1 MRRSATPGAEL
12 EKIPILFSMVQ
23 RFPILSVECATKTLM
38 AFLAVSV
45 SCTVHKLISAEKTM
59 NRRPF
64 TGNPS
69 QVMVEQLVASGTKYL
84 FYNPGSREARFFD
97 ALNSHPDIHGILAL
111 HEGTVTAMAGGYAQV
126 KADPAA
132 MSVHLGAGLAQSL
145 GQFVNVWAGSLPVVM
160 ITFAGDTGSYA
171 DRITLDLG
179 HNVGPTSIA
188 APMTK
193 ANWSVI
199 ESGGIASAFE
209 RAIKVASTPPVGP
222 VHIAVYDRN
231 LGAESI
237 STEVF
242 EGPVARPTAGYPSDA
257 DVEELART
265 LHEAKRP
272 VIYVGDGAW
281 KSGAEAKLAAIA
293 DHFGAVVASMWGD
306 LRGVSVAHPLHAGYF
321 RGPVVELEPDVIVAI
336 GVRHGGSGKPAD
348 FELFRSAKRIVA
360 IGPDVEIF
368 ENIPGLDVAVMAD
381 ERRTVERL
389 EQLVQSEREPGV
401 YSERREWAHKNA
413 ARLRADRRKN
423 LQSSDEVSGRVRPL
437 ALLDA
442 VDSGLEKLGG
452 GLITTEQFAVPLECV
467 NEKPDGGSVTYIRPA
482 GGSEGF
488 GMGAPL
494 GAKLAAP
501 DRPVVGLVGDGSVFY
516 SDSALWTAA
525 YHKIPVLYVIANN
538 GAYGIVAGAFGGAH
552 GNMHSSGDYAG
563 VVLDGADIVKLS
575 ESFGVEG
582 IRVENEASV
591 ADVVERGLD
600 TVEREGRPLLLD
612 VRMPLGV
619 PEGGR
624 AAKQFTFSDSVKTP
638 MH

>member
-1 MRRSATPGAEL
+1 
-12 EKIPILFSMVQ
+12 
-23 RFPILSVECATKTLM
+23 
-38 AFLAVSV
+38 
-45 SCTVHKLISAEKTM
+45 M

-64 TGNPS
+64 TGNPT
-69 QVMVEQLVASGTKYL
+69 QVMVEQLVASGIKYL
-84 FYNPGSREARFFD
+84 FYNSGSREARFFD
-97 ALNSHPDIHGILAL
+97 ALQRHPDIHGILAL

-126 KADPAA
+126 RCDPAV

-145 GQFVNVWAGSLPVVM
+145 GQFINVWAGSLPVVM
-160 ITFAGDTGSYA
+160 LTFAGDTGSYA

-179 HNVGPTSIA
+179 HNAGPTSIA

-193 ANWSVI
+193 ASWSVI
-199 ESGGIASAFE
+199 EPGGLPAAFE
-209 RAIKVASTPPVGP
+209 RAIKVAGTPPVGP

-231 LGAESI
+231 LGPGEI
-237 STEVF
+237 TTEII
-242 EGPVARPTAGYPSDA
+242 EGPVARPIAGYPADSDI
-257 DVEELART
+257 EELART
-265 LHEAKRP
+265 LHDAERP

-281 KSGAEAKLAAIA
+281 KSGAETKLAAIA

-306 LRGVSVAHPLHAGYF
+306 LRGVSVAHPMHAGYF
-321 RGPVVELEPDVIVAI
+321 RQPVIDLEPDVIVAI
-336 GVRHGGSGKPAD
+336 GVRHGGSGTPSD
-348 FELFRSAKRIVA
+348 YNLFRSAKRIVA
-360 IGPDVEIF
+360 VGPDVEIF
-368 ENIPGLDVAVMAD
+368 ENIPGLDLAVMAD
-381 ERRTVERL
+381 ELRTIERL
-389 EQLVQSEREPGV
+389 EQLVKSELEPGR
-401 YSERREWAHKNA
+401 YSERRQWARQNA
-413 ARLRADRRKN
+413 ARMRADRRRG
-423 LQSSDEVSGRVRPL
+423 LQAANEIPGKVRPL

-467 NEKPDGGSVTYIRPA
+467 IEKPGGGSVTYIRPA

-501 DRPVVGLVGDGSVFY
+501 DRPVIGLVGDGSVFY

-525 YHKIPVLYVIANN
+525 HHSIPVLYVIANN
-538 GAYGIVAGAFGGAH
+538 GAYGIVAGAFGGA
-552 GNMHSSGDYAG
+552 GGTMHTSGDYAG

-582 IRVENEASV
+582 IKVESESSV
-591 ADVVERGLD
+591 AEAVERGLD

-612 VRMPLGV
+612 VRMPLGL

-624 AAKQFTFSDSVKTP
+624 AAKQFKLGGAGQAGQRRKNG
-638 MH
+638 

>member
-1 MRRSATPGAEL
+1 
-12 EKIPILFSMVQ
+12 
-23 RFPILSVECATKTLM
+23 
-38 AFLAVSV
+38 
-45 SCTVHKLISAEKTM
+45 
-59 NRRPF
+59 
-64 TGNPS
+64 
-69 QVMVEQLVASGTKYL
+69 MVEQLAASGTKYV
-84 FYNPGSREARFFD
+84 FYNSGSREARFFD
-97 ALNSHPDIHGILAL
+97 ALHSHPDIHGILAL

-126 KADPAA
+126 RSDPAV

-145 GQFVNVWAGSLPVVM
+145 GQFINVWAGSLPVVM
-160 ITFAGDTGSYA
+160 LTFAGDTGSYA

-179 HNVGPTSIA
+179 HNAGPTSIA

-199 ESGGIASAFE
+199 EAGGIPTAFE
-209 RAIKVASTPPVGP
+209 RAIKVAGTPPVGP

-231 LGAESI
+231 LGREEMTVDI
-237 STEVF
+237 ID
-242 EGPVARPTAGYPSDA
+242 GPVARPKAGYPADS

-265 LHEAKRP
+265 LHNAKRP

-321 RGPVVELEPDVIVAI
+321 RQPVIDLDPDVIVAI
-336 GVRHGGSGKPAD
+336 GVRHGGSGTPAD
-348 FELFRSAKRIVA
+348 FNLFQSAERVVA
-360 IGPDVEIF
+360 VGPDVEIF
-368 ENIPGLDVAVMAD
+368 ENIPGLDLAVMAD
-381 ERRTVERL
+381 ELRTVERL
-389 EQLVQSEREPGV
+389 EQLVQSELEPGR
-401 YSERREWAHKNA
+401 YSERREWAHQNA
-413 ARLRADRRKN
+413 SRIRADRRTMI
-423 LQSSDEVSGRVRPL
+423 QRGGEVSGKVRAL

-442 VDSGLEKLGG
+442 VDSGLERLGG

-501 DRPVVGLVGDGSVFY
+501 DRPVIGLVGDGSVFY

-525 YHKIPVLYVIANN
+525 HHSIPVLYVIANN
-538 GAYGIVAGAFGGAH
+538 GAYGIVAGAFGGAE
-552 GNMHSSGDYAG
+552 GNMHKSGDYAG

-582 IRVENEASV
+582 IKVDNESAV
-591 ADVVERGLD
+591 ADAVERGLD

-624 AAKQFTFSDSVKTP
+624 AAQQFKLAGTGKNGAGG
-638 MH
+638 